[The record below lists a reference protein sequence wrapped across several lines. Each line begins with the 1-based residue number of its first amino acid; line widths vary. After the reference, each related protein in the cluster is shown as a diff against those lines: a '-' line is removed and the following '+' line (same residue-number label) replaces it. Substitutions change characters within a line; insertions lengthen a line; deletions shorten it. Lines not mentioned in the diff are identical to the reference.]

1 MWLKIK
7 NLLFANRSVRQ
18 TVAKNTFWLG
28 VSNIGGRLLRAI
40 VIIYAARVLGASEWG
55 VFSYAVSLTAF
66 LTIFTDIGVSPVM
79 TREMAKLRGEPE
91 NQRRIL
97 STAFFIKTVLLLL
110 GLGVIFFA
118 TPYFMPNEKVRAIL
132 PLIAFIFAFDSIR
145 DFGFSLVRSMEKME
159 WEAAL
164 YLLTNLAI
172 VVFGFIFLASSS
184 TVISFTAA
192 YTAGAG
198 IGMLATVYALRHH
211 LRGVFS
217 GFSRK
222 LVPYILGS
230 GWPFTLSAILGILMI
245 DMDVLIIGWL
255 RSAEEVGLYSAAQ
268 RIVQLLYILP
278 SILATSLLPT
288 FSRLAGRDE
297 KKFKFGFEGAL
308 WAAYSLAIPISIGG
322 VLLGGEM
329 IELVFGPGFAGAA
342 LPFRIL
348 MLTLLIS
355 FPAVILTGVIFT
367 HNKQRQLAVY
377 AAIGGISNIVLD
389 LLVIP
394 RYGIGGAAVVTL
406 FAQILSNLYL
416 WRVVRSI
423 VKPDIVSRLKRVFV
437 AAAVMGAAVFVFDRF
452 DMNVILAVILG
463 GAIYLGALLLL
474 KEPVVQEIKLIFAAK
489 DGSGEA

>member
-18 TVAKNTFWLG
+18 TVAKNTFCLG

-66 LTIFTDIGVSPVM
+66 FT
-79 TREMAKLRGEPE
+79 
-91 NQRRIL
+91 
-97 STAFFIKTVLLLL
+97 KTVLLLL

-255 RSAEEVGLYSAAQ
+255 RSAEEVGLYSA
-268 RIVQLLYILP
+268 P
-278 SILATSLLPT
+278 
-288 FSRLAGRDE
+288 
-297 KKFKFGFEGAL
+297 
-308 WAAYSLAIPISIGG
+308 
-322 VLLGGEM
+322 
-329 IELVFGPGFAGAA
+329 
-342 LPFRIL
+342 
-348 MLTLLIS
+348 
-355 FPAVILTGVIFT
+355 
-367 HNKQRQLAVY
+367 
-377 AAIGGISNIVLD
+377 
-389 LLVIP
+389 
-394 RYGIGGAAVVTL
+394 
-406 FAQILSNLYL
+406 
-416 WRVVRSI
+416 
-423 VKPDIVSRLKRVFV
+423 
-437 AAAVMGAAVFVFDRF
+437 
-452 DMNVILAVILG
+452 
-463 GAIYLGALLLL
+463 
-474 KEPVVQEIKLIFAAK
+474 
-489 DGSGEA
+489 

>member
-79 TREMAKLRGEPE
+79 TREIAKLRGEPE

-322 VLLGGEM
+322 VDGEK
-329 IELVFGPGFAGAA
+329 ISLSPTF
-342 LPFRIL
+342 
-348 MLTLLIS
+348 S

-367 HNKQRQLAVY
+367 HNKQKQLAVY

-437 AAAVMGAAVFVFDRF
+437 AAAAMGAAVFVFDRF